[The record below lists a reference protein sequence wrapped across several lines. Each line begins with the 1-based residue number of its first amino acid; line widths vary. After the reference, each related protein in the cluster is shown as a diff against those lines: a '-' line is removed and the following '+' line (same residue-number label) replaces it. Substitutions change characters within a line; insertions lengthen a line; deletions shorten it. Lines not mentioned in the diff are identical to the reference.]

1 MMIKIE
7 NLSKR
12 FGEKIAVKNLSLEIK
27 KGEIFAFLGPNG
39 AGKTT
44 TIKSLVG
51 LLQPTSGKLT
61 VCGYDMVSQTIE
73 AKKCL
78 AYVPD
83 QPYLYDK
90 LTGREFIKF
99 VGAMHG
105 IDEKEMNREVERLI
119 DLFELKDYVDELTE
133 NYSHGMKQRVVFSS
147 ALIHKPQVLIVD
159 EPMVGLDPRSAVI
172 VKNIFQ
178 EQAKTGAVFMSTH
191 SLDVAEQTATRIGIF
206 NRGELIVLGTLAE
219 LREKLQREARLEEI
233 FLELTAEEEEKEEE
247 EVAVE

>member
-12 FGEKIAVKNLSLEIK
+12 FGEKIAVKDLSLEIK

-61 VCGYDMVSQTIE
+61 VCGYDMISQTIE

-105 IDEKEMNREVERLI
+105 IDEKEMNREVEHLI

-206 NRGELIVLGTLAE
+206 NRGELIVLGTLTE

-233 FLELTAEEEEKEEE
+233 FLELTAEEEE